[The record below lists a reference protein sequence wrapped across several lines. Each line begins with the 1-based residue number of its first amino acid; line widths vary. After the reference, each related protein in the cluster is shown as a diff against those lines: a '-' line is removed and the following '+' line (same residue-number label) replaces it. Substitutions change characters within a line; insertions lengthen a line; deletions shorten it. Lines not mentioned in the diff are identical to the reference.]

1 MSQWLDV
8 FSESVEL
15 TEERWQHIVTEHP
28 IMREYREKLPTVLAD
43 PDYVKRSKRDADVLL
58 YYRYFTDILD
68 GKFLLVVVK
77 KDTPRSFILTGYVT
91 RSIMKGESVWARS

>member
-1 MSQWLDV
+1 MPQWFDV
-8 FSESVEL
+8 FSQSVEL

-43 PDYVKRSKRDADVLL
+43 PDYVKRSKRDEDVLL

-68 GKFLLVVVK
+68 GKFLLVAVK
-77 KDTPRSFILTGYVT
+77 KDSQRSFILTGYVT
-91 RSIMKGESVWARS
+91 RSIMKGKSVWERS